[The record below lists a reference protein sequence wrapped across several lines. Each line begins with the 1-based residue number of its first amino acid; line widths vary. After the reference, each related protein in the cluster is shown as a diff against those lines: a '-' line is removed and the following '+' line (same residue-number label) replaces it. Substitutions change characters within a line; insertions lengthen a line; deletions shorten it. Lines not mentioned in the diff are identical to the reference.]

1 MIFVVLLM
9 LASLVLVFL
18 GLVTDVTMRM
28 QDTSPLTHM
37 VLTYAG
43 LLVTLLSHMVA
54 FGYIIGLRNL
64 IQFGPPGGSAVGL
77 DARSSAVL
85 GLFLL
90 FFFSG
95 SAYANGGHLH
105 LGGIFFLLF
114 GVLAFVVGLVTVI
127 YFLLRAA
134 PEDID
139 DDDERGLD

>member
-1 MIFVVLLM
+1 M
-9 LASLVLVFL
+9 
-18 GLVTDVTMRM
+18 
-28 QDTSPLTHM
+28 
-37 VLTYAG
+37 
-43 LLVTLLSHMVA
+43 
-54 FGYIIGLRNL
+54 
-64 IQFGPPGGSAVGL
+64 GL

-114 GVLAFVVGLVTVI
+114 GVLAFVAGLVTVI